1 MPITKTK
8 FNSGKTAVNPKGKK
22 KTAAKAKAMYSS
34 KKK

>member
-8 FNSGKTAVNPKGKK
+8 FNSGKTAMKPKGKK
-22 KTAAKAKAMYSS
+22 KATAKAKGMYSS